1 MESNWRLNVAEF
13 GLAYERFRLIA
24 RDLQDPTPDFF
35 WSFLWDQ
42 PGRAWLYGQY
52 VSTDGEQVITGPY
65 TYRDVP
71 YCYEEMEP
79 DHD

>member
-1 MESNWRLNVAEF
+1 MESNWRLNVAFF

-24 RDLQDPTPDFF
+24 YDLQDPTPDFF
-35 WSFLWDQ
+35 WSFVWGVE
-42 PGRAWLYGQY
+42 GRALLYGQY

-65 TYRDVP
+65 TYRTVP
-71 YCYEEMEP
+71 DCYLEMQP